1 MFLLLLSTD
10 SPYCRC
16 MCVFPLSSGLRL
28 SAGLTTALSSGRLNS
43 LTPSELSS
51 LVRALYYDG
60 EPRTRF
66 LQLLASVTGGDMES
80 AERSHC
86 QCALSAR
93 SHPRRQLAA
102 PSHSRRQRARG
113 ASGQQCAVTRKL
125 IRQQNI
131 QQDQEQQAPLQRIK
145 DAIRETKSRIQE
157 QARAYE
163 PTASKKRRTKRNMID
178 HCSRCLPSS
187 HLL

>member
-80 AERSHC
+80 ASAHTVSVLSPLGPTRVGSSLLRATRVGSERAAQVGSN
-86 QCALSAR
+86 ALS
-93 SHPRRQLAA
+93 LA
-102 PSHSRRQRARG
+102 SSFG
-113 ASGQQCAVTRKL
+113 SKTFSK
-125 IRQQNI
+125 IRNSS
-131 QQDQEQQAPLQRIK
+131 ATQRIK

-163 PTASKKRRTKRNMID
+163 REQEEED
-178 HCSRCLPSS
+178 EEEYD
-187 HLL
+187 